1 MDSQE
6 HGVLFGF
13 SRLAPIFE
21 KMELLFQNDVILA
34 NVWRSI
40 VWTVLTLDKM
50 AMRIFNPRSVI
61 KNVVF
66 GICRE

>member
-13 SRLAPIFE
+13 SRLAHIFE
-21 KMELLFQNDVILA
+21 KMELLFQDDVILA

-40 VWTVLTLDKM
+40 MWTVITLDKST
-50 AMRIFNPRSVI
+50 ICYFNL
-61 KNVVF
+61 
-66 GICRE
+66 